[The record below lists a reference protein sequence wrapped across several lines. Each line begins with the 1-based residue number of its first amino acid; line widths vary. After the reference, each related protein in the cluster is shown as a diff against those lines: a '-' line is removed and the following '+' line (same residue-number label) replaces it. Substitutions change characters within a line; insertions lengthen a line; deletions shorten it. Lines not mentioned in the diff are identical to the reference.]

1 MLYNAV
7 QKEIKSKDCV
17 VIFMKVDRISFVVA
31 LTKSGLTG
39 KQLAE
44 RSGVARGTISAVK
57 CGKTCSEETISKL
70 AAGLGVSVSELTEGA
85 RPC

>member
-1 MLYNAV
+1 M
-7 QKEIKSKDCV
+7 KSKDCV
-17 VIFMKVDRISFVVA
+17 VIFVKVDRISFVVA
-31 LTKSGLTG
+31 LAKSGLTG

>member
-1 MLYNAV
+1 MLYNSV
-7 QKEIKSKDCV
+7 QKETKSKDCV

>member
-1 MLYNAV
+1 MPFERNKVKRLCGDY
-7 QKEIKSKDCV
+7 
-17 VIFMKVDRISFVVA
+17 MKVNRISFVVA

-57 CGKTCSEETISKL
+57 CGKTCSEETVSKL
-70 AAGLGVSVSELTEGA
+70 AAGLGVSVSELVEGVKV
-85 RPC
+85 C

>member
-1 MLYNAV
+1 M
-7 QKEIKSKDCV
+7 
-17 VIFMKVDRISFVVA
+17 VIFVKVDRISFVVA
-31 LTKSGLTG
+31 LMKSGLTG

-57 CGKTCSEETISKL
+57 CGKTCSEKTISKL
-70 AAGLGVSVSELTEGA
+70 AAGLGVSVSELTEEA

>member
-1 MLYNAV
+1 M
-7 QKEIKSKDCV
+7 KGIKSKDCV
-17 VIFMKVDRISFVVA
+17 VIFVKVDRISFVVA

-57 CGKTCSEETISKL
+57 CGKTCSEETVSKL
-70 AAGLGVSVSELTEGA
+70 AAGLGVSVSELIDGVKV
-85 RPC
+85 C